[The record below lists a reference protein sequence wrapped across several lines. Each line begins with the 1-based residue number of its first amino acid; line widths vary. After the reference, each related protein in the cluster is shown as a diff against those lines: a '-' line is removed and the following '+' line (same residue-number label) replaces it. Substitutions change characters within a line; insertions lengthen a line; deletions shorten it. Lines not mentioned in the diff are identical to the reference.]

1 MYLPIN
7 VEDRHWIAA
16 HVNIV
21 TRHVTLYDSSRAA
34 TQDWFHFNNCEC
46 LTVLFP
52 YLLKVGGFYNHRLE
66 LTYNGTP
73 ILNAFTIS
81 HIDVKQ
87 YPQQSI
93 SGDCGI
99 FMLNCIKFLS
109 SDRTIDFTQKH
120 IPLFREK
127 YFIEVF
133 HNELSL

>member
-21 TRHVTLYDSSRAA
+21 TRHITLYYSSREA

-52 YLLKVGGFYNHRLE
+52 YLLKVGSFYNHRLE
-66 LTYNGTP
+66 LTYNRTP
-73 ILNAFTIS
+73 IFDAVTIS

-87 YPQQSI
+87 YLQQSK

-99 FMLNCIKFLS
+99 FMLKCIEYLS
-109 SDRTIDFTQKH
+109 SD
-120 IPLFREK
+120 
-127 YFIEVF
+127 
-133 HNELSL
+133 